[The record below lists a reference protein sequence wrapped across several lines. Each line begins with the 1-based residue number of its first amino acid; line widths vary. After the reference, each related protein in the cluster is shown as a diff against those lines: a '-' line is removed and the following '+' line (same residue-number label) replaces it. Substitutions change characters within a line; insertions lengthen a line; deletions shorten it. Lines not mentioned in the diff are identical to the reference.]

1 MPSSLYAT
9 LGMSSSQVMML
20 EGRLGLMYF
29 MARRKLKS
37 AKVTR
42 KG

>member
-9 LGMSSSQVMML
+9 LGMSSSQVMMF
-20 EGRLGLMYF
+20 EGRFGLMYF
-29 MARRKLKS
+29 MAQQKLKS
-37 AKVTR
+37 VKVTR